1 MINHLSLWV
10 DAALNALGVNLRL
23 MVWNSFL
30 AFIPLALSYW
40 LFCGRGRRTI
50 AWWIGFGIFMAFLPN
65 APYVLT
71 DVIHLIDDIRYGYSI
86 WIITLALIP
95 QYLIFMFAGIEAYVL
110 SLINLGRY
118 LKRHGWAQFT
128 LVVELVIHALCAI
141 GIFLGRFQRFN
152 SWDILTQ
159 PDTLVISV
167 VDDLL
172 GKRPLVIVAITFVV
186 ITVVYWLLKQMT
198 LALTAYWRQSRLNSS
213 KV

>member
-1 MINHLSLWV
+1 MSHLSFWV
-10 DAALNALGVNLRL
+10 DAALTALGVNLRL
-23 MVWNSFL
+23 MIWNSFL

-40 LFCGRGRRTI
+40 LFCGRGRRTV
-50 AWWIGFGIFMAFLPN
+50 AWWIGFAIFMAFLPN

-71 DVIHLIDDIRYGYSI
+71 DVIHLIDDIRAGYSI
-86 WIITLALIP
+86 WIITLVLIP
-95 QYLIFMFAGIEAYVL
+95 QYLLFMFAGMEAYVL
-110 SLINLGRY
+110 SVINLGRY
-118 LKRHGWAQFT
+118 LQRRNWARF
-128 LVVELVIHALCAI
+128 VPMVELVVHALSAI
-141 GIFLGRFQRFN
+141 GIYLGRFQRFN

-186 ITVVYWLLKQMT
+186 ITVVYWLMKQMT
-198 LALTAYWRQSRLNSS
+198 LALANYWRQSRLNSS

>member
-1 MINHLSLWV
+1 MIHHLSFWG
-10 DAALNALGVNLRL
+10 DAALDALGVNLRL

-40 LFCGRGRRTI
+40 LFCGRGRRTV
-50 AWWIGFGIFMAFLPN
+50 AWWIGFGTFIAFLPN

-71 DVIHLIDDIRYGYSI
+71 DVIHLVDDIRYGYSI
-86 WIITLALIP
+86 WIITLVLIP

-110 SLINLGRY
+110 SVINFGRY
-118 LKRHGWAQFT
+118 LKRRSLAQYVP
-128 LVVELVIHALCAI
+128 LAELVIHALCAI
-141 GIFLGRFQRFN
+141 GIYLGRFQRFN

-159 PDTLVISV
+159 PDMLVISV

-172 GKRPLVIVAITFVV
+172 GKRPLMIVAITFVV

-198 LALTAYWRQSRLNSS
+198 LALTAYWRKSRLDSS
-213 KV
+213 SA